1 MAIDPKSLRSNTRSE
16 TKRERI
22 VECAMARFADDGY
35 QGARVEDVAMDL
47 GIAKGSIFQHFGSKA
62 GLFLECYKRAVT
74 SLPAW
79 LDAPDDVKADGFFA
93 VVTYWLERTEHLIQ
107 EDRIPFRVALIGDY
121 GSDLALKREI
131 NRFLVSE
138 DPYGTLE
145 FVEWGQSLGEVRD
158 DVDLEMI
165 VSIVDWLSD
174 RLQDALIAEEMD
186 PGLFHRWA
194 NQPERR
200 RARLDD
206 FVVLLRSAIGATQE
220 RASAARASSSETE
233 RRR

>member
-1 MAIDPKSLRSNTRSE
+1 MVADPRSSGLTRGQV
-16 TKRERI
+16 KRAAI
-22 VECAMARFADDGY
+22 VERAMARFAEDGFER
-35 QGARVEDVAMDL
+35 ARVEDVARDL
-47 GIAKGSIFQHFGSKA
+47 GIAKGSVFQHFGSKA
-62 GLFLECYKRAVT
+62 GLFLACYRRAVT

-93 VVTYWLERTEHLIQ
+93 VVTYWLGRTEHLIK
-107 EDRIPFRVALIGDY
+107 DDWIPFRVALIGDY

-145 FVEWGQSLGEVRD
+145 FVEWGQSLGEVRT

-165 VSIVDWLSD
+165 VSVVDWLSD

-194 NQPERR
+194 NQPERQR
-200 RARLDD
+200 DRVED
-206 FVVLLRSAIGATQE
+206 FITVLRSAIGAGPDVT
-220 RASAARASSSETE
+220 
-233 RRR
+233 